1 MTKKVSEKARRLK
14 YIAPTFMAGAA
25 VFGVSGAIAGFKAIV
40 HDDAQHHT
48 CHVSGLIQKDDGLV
62 VLLDPDDADDCHPHL
77 KDPSVSGNTLKFV
90 VADSVETY
98 DPTTA
103 TLEAGCVLDHVA
115 LDNNGQLIVKAEGQC
130 FDSLANIPSTE
141 CFVDEDKAYVLNV
154 SYAVP
159 SVCDPEPDINLRA
172 KSITAG
178 NVTVGADV
186 EFRTAKNGT
195 IRLLPPF
202 SVASNHVFRAN
213 TDPIS

>member
-1 MTKKVSEKARRLK
+1 M
-14 YIAPTFMAGAA
+14 
-25 VFGVSGAIAGFKAIV
+25 
-40 HDDAQHHT
+40 
-48 CHVSGLIQKDDGLV
+48 
-62 VLLDPDDADDCHPHL
+62 

-98 DPTTA
+98 DPETA
-103 TLEAGCVLDHVA
+103 VLEAGCILDRVA

-130 FDSLANIPSTE
+130 FSSQADIPSTD
-141 CFVDEDKAYVLNV
+141 CFVDEGKAYVLNV
-154 SYAVP
+154 SYDAP

-178 NVTVGADV
+178 NVTVGAEV

-202 SVASNHVFRAN
+202 SVASNHIFRAN
-213 TDPIS
+213 TDPAS